1 MLFKT
6 IRIIIILNENTK
18 KKDIIVADRETGT
31 VKWYNRNKGYG
42 FIERKEGKDLF
53 VHQNAIREKGYY
65 EVLKEGEQVEFT
77 FIEGKK
83 GPQADDVVVLD

>member
-1 MLFKT
+1 MLFK
-6 IRIIIILNENTK
+6 RGIILNKNTK
-18 KKDIIVADRETGT
+18 RKDIIVADRETGT

-65 EVLKEGEQVEFT
+65 EALKEGEQVEFT
-77 FIEGKK
+77 VIEGKK